1 MTDESRADSNRRL
14 AMLIDADNT
23 SPKHAR
29 AMIEELA
36 KYGVLTVRRAY
47 GDWTTQNLSGWKD
60 QLLANAISPIQQFG
74 YTTGKNSTDSAL
86 IIDAMDLL
94 YSGNVEGFVIVSS
107 DSDFTRLA
115 TRLKESGMR
124 VYGVGQR
131 KTPQPFVE
139 ACDQFLYLENLQLDS
154 DDSAPAQGD
163 PGNLQSI
170 MSKALAQTAKDDGWS
185 SLGEIGSYLIKSQP
199 SFDSR
204 TYGYGKL
211 SDLVSSLPYVEVS
224 WSGDAPGK
232 GGLWARPKPGKK
244 RQSAKKAS
252 ARTSTK
258 PATKTATKSAAKT
271 AAKGATQPSAAAKAA
286 AGKATAG

>member
-1 MTDESRADSNRRL
+1 MTDESHTDSNRRL

-36 KYGVLTVRRAY
+36 KYGVITVRRAY

-94 YSGNVEGFVIVSS
+94 YSGNVDGFVIVSS

-139 ACDQFLYLENLQLDS
+139 ACDQFLYLENLQPES
-154 DDSAPAQGD
+154 DDASPAQGD
-163 PGNLQSI
+163 PNQLQSI
-170 MSKALAQTAKDDGWS
+170 MGKALSQTAKDDGWS

-204 TYGYGKL
+204 TYGYSKL

-232 GGLWARPKPGKK
+232 GGLWARPKQAKK
-244 RQSAKKAS
+244 RPAQKNAQKNAQKQAQKKPQKKA
-252 ARTSTK
+252 AAKTSTK
-258 PATKTATKSAAKT
+258 N
-271 AAKGATQPSAAAKAA
+271 
-286 AGKATAG
+286 ATAEQTTSG

>member
-1 MTDESRADSNRRL
+1 MTTDSSAESNRRL

-29 AMIEELA
+29 QMIEELA
-36 KYGVLTVRRAY
+36 RYGILTVRRAY
-47 GDWTTQNLSGWKD
+47 GDWTTQQLAGWKD
-60 QLLANAISPIQQFG
+60 QLLANAISPVQQFA

-94 YSGNVEGFVIVSS
+94 YSHNVDGFVIVSS

-139 ACDQFLYLENLQLDS
+139 ACDQFTYLENLDQQPSTDQP
-154 DDSAPAQGD
+154 PATANDGM
-163 PGNLQSI
+163 LQS
-170 MSKALAQTAKDDGWS
+170 MLTKALSQTAKDDGWS
-185 SLGEIGSYLIKSQP
+185 SLGEIGSYLVKSQP

-204 TYGYGKL
+204 TYGFGKL
-211 SDLVSSLPYVEVS
+211 SDLVSSLPYVEVK

-232 GGLWARPKPGKK
+232 GGLWARPKQGSGRKAT
-244 RQSAKKAS
+244 QKKAP
-252 ARTSTK
+252 AKRTQKKAEKK
-258 PATKTATKSAAKT
+258 PESQAKRN
-271 AAKGATQPSAAAKAA
+271 AEEPVR
-286 AGKATAG
+286 

>member
-1 MTDESRADSNRRL
+1 MTTDSSAESNRRL

-29 AMIEELA
+29 QMIEELA
-36 KYGVLTVRRAY
+36 RYGILTVRRAY
-47 GDWTTQNLSGWKD
+47 GDWTTQQLAGWKD
-60 QLLANAISPIQQFG
+60 QLLANAISPVQQFA

-94 YSGNVEGFVIVSS
+94 YSGNVDGFVIVSS

-139 ACDQFLYLENLQLDS
+139 ACDQFTYLENLDQQPSTDQP
-154 DDSAPAQGD
+154 PATANDGM
-163 PGNLQSI
+163 LQS
-170 MSKALAQTAKDDGWS
+170 MLTKALSQTAKDDGWS

-199 SFDSR
+199 SFDPRSF
-204 TYGYGKL
+204 GFGKL
-211 SDLVSSLPYVEVS
+211 SDLVSSLAYVDVK
-224 WSGDAPGK
+224 WSGDAPGS
-232 GGLWARPKPGKK
+232 GQLWARPKQRTSPARSSGARKT
-244 RQSAKKAS
+244 AKK
-252 ARTSTK
+252 TSG
-258 PATKTATKSAAKT
+258 KTAPKH
-271 AAKGATQPSAAAKAA
+271 
-286 AGKATAG
+286 